1 MNFFDRTARLEMG
14 MLVALVGLSL
24 LLLTGCE
31 PVKEPPPT
39 GFDTADVRTY
49 CRDWARL
56 RDAGFLYENNVWAQ
70 GDSVTN
76 DRLQCLLKRL
86 ADGEMQY
93 GWRWR
98 WGRAGGNVKA
108 YPEVVYGHKPWFTF
122 STTPDLPRPISAIN
136 EFTVAY
142 DVSMYAHG
150 RYNLAFD
157 IWVTNSDTPTPSA
170 ITHEIMIWVGDRA
183 NAWEPYPGKRVKSVM
198 IGGAA
203 YDLYIKPDAE
213 WLAEHGAPNVDY
225 IAFNAATA
233 QLSGGIDIK
242 EFLDYLTENGHL
254 PANGYVASVE
264 FGNEVMH
271 GSGELWL
278 KTYEISF
285 N

>member
-1 MNFFDRTARLEMG
+1 MNFFDRTARLEIG
-14 MLVALVGLSL
+14 ILVALVDLSL

-56 RDAGFLYENNVWAQ
+56 QDAGFLYENNVWGQ

-76 DRLQCLLKRL
+76 DRLQCLLKRV
-86 ADGEMQY
+86 ADGKMQY

-142 DVSMYAHG
+142 DVSMNAHG

-203 YDLYIKPDAE
+203 YDLYVKPRAE

-233 QLSGGIDIK
+233 QHSGAIDIK
-242 EFLDYLTENGHL
+242 EFLDYLTENDHL
-254 PANGYVASVE
+254 PANGYVASAE

-278 KTYEISF
+278 KTYEISI

>member
-1 MNFFDRTARLEMG
+1 MNFFDRTAHLEMG

-56 RDAGFLYENNVWAQ
+56 RDAGFLYENNVWGQ

-98 WGRAGGNVKA
+98 WPRAGGNVKA

-142 DVSMYAHG
+142 DVSMYANG

-183 NAWEPYPGKRVKSVM
+183 NAWEPYPGKRVKGVM

-203 YDLYIKPDAE
+203 YDLYIKPHAE

-225 IAFNAATA
+225 IAFNAAAA
-233 QLSGGIDIK
+233 QLSGSIDIK
-242 EFLDYLTENGHL
+242 EFLDYLTENGRL
-254 PANGYVASVE
+254 PANGFVASVE

-278 KTYEISF
+278 KTYEISI